1 MVVKEGIIF
10 NNDFPACSVEGE
22 SVLYADDD
30 TDNVR
35 DKNPVELIQKIQRE
49 AARSVSWVEDNKM
62 MCAGDKTKLLIIGT
76 RQLKDARL
84 KNVNTDLEVNVCG
97 NTVGESRSEKLL
109 GLNSEVNSDLNWK
122 EYLYGEKWTLQG
134 NSPGLLPQ
142 LSKRVGLLKKIIHL
156 LPAKRFQMI
165 SNGLFNCLFSEM
177 SGDLIVK
184 MKNQEEASPFPKKTT
199 ENCKFC
205 RTGSAGSKLDTTTMF
220 PPPNSCKTVMI
231 FLYIS

>member
-84 KNVNTDLEVNVCG
+84 KNVDTDLEVNVCG
-97 NTVGESRSEKLL
+97 NTVGESRSEKVL
-109 GLNSEVNSDLNWK
+109 GLNIEVNSDLNWK
-122 EYLYGEKWTLQG
+122 EYLYGEKWRLQE
-134 NSPGLLPQ
+134 NSPGL
-142 LSKRVGLLKKIIHL
+142 RGL
-156 LPAKRFQMI
+156 
-165 SNGLFNCLFSEM
+165 
-177 SGDLIVK
+177 V
-184 MKNQEEASPFPKKTT
+184 
-199 ENCKFC
+199 
-205 RTGSAGSKLDTTTMF
+205 
-220 PPPNSCKTVMI
+220 
-231 FLYIS
+231 Y